1 MKIVENRKK
10 KPILMVKN
18 KSRSIE
24 LLRSLMIRFWNT
36 HKKAAAKKYLIPGAL
51 NFIIEPIL
59 CLSSHET
66 MMEPMRAR
74 RIEK

>member
-24 LLRSLMIRFWNT
+24 LLRSLMIRF
-36 HKKAAAKKYLIPGAL
+36 
-51 NFIIEPIL
+51 
-59 CLSSHET
+59 
-66 MMEPMRAR
+66 
-74 RIEK
+74 